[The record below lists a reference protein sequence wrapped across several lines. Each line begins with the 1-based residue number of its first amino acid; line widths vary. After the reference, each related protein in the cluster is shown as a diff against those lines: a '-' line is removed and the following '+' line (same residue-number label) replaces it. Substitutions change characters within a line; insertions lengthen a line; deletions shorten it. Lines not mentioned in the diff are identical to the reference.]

1 MLLINW
7 TLLVVKVLFISLL
20 ATVSVNCAQNVTYS
34 VVSYSSSERHSLAV
48 MIDNDKTLYH
58 LSVSPD
64 TPYIFT
70 GSAPMATIGYKYA
83 TISTFKQKHIEPF
96 SRAPVVNATYN
107 EVYGIS
113 KNTYLIPELP
123 QTYPPLSS
131 INRLSSGIHK
141 DDQIPTLFLSGS
153 KADVRN
159 IHSNIYSKIK
169 INLNLTYIG

>member
-1 MLLINW
+1 MLLI
-7 TLLVVKVLFISLL
+7 LELAVVKVLCISLL

-48 MIDNDKTLYH
+48 MIDNDKTLYP
-58 LSVSPD
+58 LSVSAE

-83 TISTFKQKHIEPF
+83 TISNFKQKHIEPF
-96 SRAPVVNATYN
+96 SRAPVINSSYN

-113 KNTYLIPELP
+113 MNRYPVPELP
-123 QTYPPLSS
+123 QMFPPLSS
-131 INRLSSGIHK
+131 IDRLSSGIHK

-153 KADVRN
+153 KADVSN
-159 IHSNIYSKIK
+159 IHSNVYSKIK